1 MFLICFDIVSGAAIH
16 SFFLRNHDHD
26 LDTTNT
32 SDIAISPTV
41 VISLL
46 KKSIEISLVKYEK
59 SSFHPGSKS
68 NRKDYSKVK
77 MRDPKT
83 IERKFCTNPV
93 PDVLSAIETAKK
105 IVHNI
110 LANASNEKVRK
121 LRKGNSNI
129 EKFLECNGVASFLE
143 RLGFKYHE
151 KSVTRDEKGNTV
163 EVFTGWSKPIKPND
177 TAGFEDTLNWL
188 QHMEQKIKELAKNG
202 PLAR

>member
-1 MFLICFDIVSGAAIH
+1 
-16 SFFLRNHDHD
+16 
-26 LDTTNT
+26 
-32 SDIAISPTV
+32 
-41 VISLL
+41 
-46 KKSIEISLVKYEK
+46 
-59 SSFHPGSKS
+59 
-68 NRKDYSKVK
+68 